1 MLNIMPVTVTR
12 NTGRPSA
19 VETALTSWAVQV
31 LEDMESAQV
40 ALGFVASGRSLDE
53 YEVVVSKPNE
63 VNLLTASYMRFNIT
77 GRGPGK
83 APPLMPSD
91 RGRSGLM
98 SILVPWLDQK
108 NIGDYEDRKSIAYLM
123 GRKISEEGNEVYRG
137 SRSGIPMFTIIN
149 DSFDEIMDP
158 AVLAAADLAALS
170 MLQVFYEVPNTKVK

>member
-1 MLNIMPVTVTR
+1 MPVTVTR

-149 DSFDEIMDP
+149 DSFDEIMNP

>member
-149 DSFDEIMDP
+149 DSFDEIMNP

>member
-1 MLNIMPVTVTR
+1 
-12 NTGRPSA
+12 
-19 VETALTSWAVQV
+19 
-31 LEDMESAQV
+31 
-40 ALGFVASGRSLDE
+40 
-53 YEVVVSKPNE
+53 
-63 VNLLTASYMRFNIT
+63 
-77 GRGPGK
+77 
-83 APPLMPSD
+83 
-91 RGRSGLM
+91 M

-149 DSFDEIMDP
+149 DSFDEIMDT

>member
-1 MLNIMPVTVTR
+1 MPVTVTR

-40 ALGFVASGRSLDE
+40 ALGFVASGRSMDE

-83 APPLMPSD
+83 APPLMPAD
-91 RGRSGLM
+91 RGKAGLM
-98 SILVPWLDQK
+98 SILVPWLDLK
-108 NIGDYEDRKSIAYLM
+108 NIGNYEDRKSIAYLI
-123 GRKISEEGNEVYRG
+123 GRKQAEQGNAVYRG
-137 SRSGIPMFTIIN
+137 ERSGIPMFTIIN

-158 AVLAAADLAALS
+158 AVLAAADFAATA
-170 MLQVFYEVPNTKVK
+170 MLEVFYEVPNTKVK